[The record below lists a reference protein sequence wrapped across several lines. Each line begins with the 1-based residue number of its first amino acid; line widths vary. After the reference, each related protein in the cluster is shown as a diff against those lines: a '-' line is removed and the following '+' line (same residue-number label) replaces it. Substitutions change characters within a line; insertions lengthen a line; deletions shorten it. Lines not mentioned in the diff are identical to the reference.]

1 MLECI
6 LMRKILIHP
15 FVLSLLIISG
25 LVFLNFQGWL
35 KTPQNIFFQITAPGK
50 EAVYGFSLK
59 INDFVSFVFSVNQL
73 NQENDQLEQEK
84 EELLAE
90 VAHLKEVEAENEF
103 IRSQMGLPLPDQKEL
118 VLANIIGQD
127 PSGLSRSFLIN
138 KGERS
143 GINQKA
149 VVITAGNILVGQV
162 IEVFDSS
169 SRIRIITDPA
179 SRVNAKIQQSGLT
192 GLIKGDSGSNL
203 ILDLLPQGE
212 LIQEEE
218 MIVSSGLA
226 GLFPPGLLIGQIQ
239 RVISSDVGISQ
250 MAKVKP
256 AVDFNSLTRVFV
268 IK

>member
-1 MLECI
+1 
-6 LMRKILIHP
+6 MRKTLSHP
-15 FVLSLLIISG
+15 FVLSLLIILG
-25 LVFLNFQGWL
+25 FVFLNFQGWL
-35 KTPQNIFFQITAPGK
+35 KIPQSIFFQITAPGK
-50 EAVYGFSLK
+50 EAVYEFSLK
-59 INDFVSFVFSVNQL
+59 VNGFVNFIFSVNQL
-73 NQENDQLEQEK
+73 NQENDQLEREK

-90 VAHLKEVEAENEF
+90 LTYLKEIEAENEF
-103 IRSQMGLPLPDQKEL
+103 IRSQIGLPLPDQKEL

-127 PSGLSRSFLIN
+127 PSGLGKSFLIN

-143 GINQKA
+143 GISQKA

-179 SRVNAKIQQSGLT
+179 SRINAKIQQSGLT
-192 GLIKGDSGSNL
+192 GLIKGGSGSNL
-203 ILDLLPQGE
+203 TLDLLPQGE
-212 LIQEEE
+212 LIQREE
-218 MIVSSGLA
+218 IVVSSGLA
-226 GLFPPGLLIGQIQ
+226 GLFPPGLLIGQVQ

-256 AVDFNSLTRVFV
+256 AVDFNSLTMVFV